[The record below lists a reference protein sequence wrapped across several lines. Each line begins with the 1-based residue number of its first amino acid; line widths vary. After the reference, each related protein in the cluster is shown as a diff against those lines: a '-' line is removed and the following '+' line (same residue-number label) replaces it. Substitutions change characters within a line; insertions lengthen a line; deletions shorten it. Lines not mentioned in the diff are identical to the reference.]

1 MEHSILLANGRYYDF
16 AEPSGDVLTIQMI
29 AHALSNICRYTGHT
43 RRFYSVAEH
52 SVRASL
58 ICEPD
63 FALEVLMHDAAE
75 AVVSDMSTPF
85 KALVGENYRKHERAA
100 EGLIATRWGLRHLWD
115 GPYGEAVRAA
125 DLVMLATEKR
135 DLLPP
140 DDRRWPVLDGVEPLS
155 EHIPA
160 DPEAGTPWLWKE
172 RFIERF
178 VEICRDR

>member
-1 MEHSILLANGRYYDF
+1 MEHNILLANGRYYDF
-16 AEPSGDVLTIQMI
+16 VEPAGDALNVQVI

-43 RRFYSVAEH
+43 SRFYSVAEH
-52 SVRASL
+52 SVRASV
-58 ICEPD
+58 ICPPE

-85 KALVGENYRKHERAA
+85 KRLVGESYCKHERAA
-100 EGLIATRWGLRHLWD
+100 ENLIATRWGLRHLWD
-115 GPYGEAVRAA
+115 EPYKAAVRKA
-125 DLVMLATEKR
+125 DLTMLATEKR

-140 DDRRWPVLDGVEPLS
+140 DDRVWPVLNGIEPL
-155 EHIPA
+155 ETHIPPE
-160 DPEAGTPWLWKE
+160 PEAGMPWLWKE